1 MTKFKIQREK
11 RVVLALKHF
20 DFNCHLDF
28 GIWNLA
34 NGIATHFSPVVARH
48 DSAEAIP
55 ACPPCHCAPRLV
67 GARQSRRGERAYHA
81 LSACHCEESSA
92 EAISVCPPVVA
103 RHDSAE
109 AIPAG

>member
-1 MTKFKIQREK
+1 
-11 RVVLALKHF
+11 LALKHF

-28 GIWNLA
+28 GIWNLS

-55 ACPPCHCAPRLV
+55 
-67 GARQSRRGERAYHA
+67 
-81 LSACHCEESSA
+81 
-92 EAISVCPPVVA
+92 VCPPVIARRVA
-103 RHDSAE
+103 PKQSRPNAYVIARSVAPKQSRPNAYVIARLTKSAE

>member
-11 RVVLALKHF
+11 GVVLALKHF

-48 DSAEAIP
+48 DSAEAI
-55 ACPPCHCAPRLV
+55 
-67 GARQSRRGERAYHA
+67 
-81 LSACHCEESSA
+81 
-92 EAISVCPPVVA
+92 SVCPPVVA
-103 RHDSAE
+103 RHDRAE